1 MIDKVAPDGDVNTGE
16 NSDVDTIADVNT
28 IIDLIQ
34 VPGLNPKIIKRFKE
48 RVLEKYGELRLY
60 FPSSIAE
67 AMELW
72 IRKEDRKESFQRE
85 KDKPKSD
92 VRNRKIHLRVS
103 AAEKRSFIQKSK
115 RAGYDSLSQFI
126 RDTVLRGR
134 GDRVRLS
141 RLSRKRLRE
150 IKAYEKGGVA
160 NRHIT
165 NEEIEELVNR
175 IIKIHYEEVW

>member
-1 MIDKVAPDGDVNTGE
+1 VIDKMA
-16 NSDVDTIADVNT
+16 ADDSVNT

-48 RVLEKYGELRLY
+48 RVLEKYGDLRLY

-72 IRKEDRKESFQRE
+72 IKREDRKEKYQRE
-85 KDKPKSD
+85 SEKPKSNI
-92 VRNRKIHLRVS
+92 RNRKIHLRVT
-103 AAEKRSFIQKSK
+103 AAEKRLFIQKAK

-126 RDTVLRGR
+126 RDTVLKGR
-134 GDRVRLS
+134 KNRVRLS
-141 RLSRKRLRE
+141 KSNQERVRE
-150 IKAYEKGGVA
+150 IKAYEKGDVA
-160 NRHIT
+160 NRCIS